1 MEKFTEILSQWGS
14 FIYTTSLLLGA
25 AALGLLLFSVVF
37 RAARRLSEKT
47 ETELDALIIRHARG
61 PARLL
66 IPLLTIRFFMPL
78 IKMSQEAQEFADR
91 ALAVF
96 MIIAIA
102 WLLIRILHVIQD
114 VILNRYATDVTDNLR
129 ARTIHTQ
136 IRMLRKILISIISVL
151 AFGTLLMTFP
161 QVRQLGTS
169 ILASAGIIGIIVG
182 FAAQRS
188 IATLIAGLQIAF
200 TQPIRLDD
208 VVIVENEWGRIEEI
222 TLTYVVVR
230 IWDLRRLILPVTYFL
245 EQSFQNWTRVSA
257 RLLGSVFIYTDYR
270 ISVDAIRH
278 ELMRLTKESA
288 FWDGEVCSL
297 QVTDASDRTMELRAL
312 VSAADSS
319 NAWDLRC
326 EIREKLIKFVQ
337 EKYPEGLPVF
347 RAELHGINVSS
358 GGAATGPDARIMKS
372 NV

>member
-14 FIYTTSLLLGA
+14 FVYSASFLLGA
-25 AALGLLLFSVVF
+25 AAAGLVLCSIVF

-47 ETELDALIIRHARG
+47 DTKLDALIIRHARG

-66 IPLLTIRFFMPL
+66 IPLITIRFFMPL
-78 IKMSQEAQEFADR
+78 IKMPREAQDFVDR
-91 ALAVF
+91 ALAAF
-96 MIIAIA
+96 MIVAIA

-114 VILNRYATDVTDNLR
+114 VILDRYATDVTDNLR

-136 IRMLRKILISIISVL
+136 IRMLRKILISIIALL

-208 VVIVENEWGRIEEI
+208 VVIVENEWGRVEEI

-230 IWDLRRLILPVTYFL
+230 IWDLRRLILPITYFL
-245 EQSFQNWTRVSA
+245 EHPFQNWTRVSA
-257 RLLGSVFIYTDYR
+257 KILGSVFIYTDYR
-270 ISVDAIRH
+270 VPVDAIR
-278 ELMRLTKESA
+278 EEVMRLAKESP
-288 FWDGEVCSL
+288 FWDKDVCNL
-297 QVTDASDRTMELRAL
+297 QVTNASERTMELRAL
-312 VSAADSS
+312 VSADDSS
-319 NAWDLRC
+319 SAWNLRC
-326 EIREKLIKFVQ
+326 EIREKLIKFIQ

-347 RAELHGINVSS
+347 RAEFRERGPQKS
-358 GGAATGPDARIMKS
+358 GTDGLPY
-372 NV
+372 